1 MDSSAL
7 PQNDAEKPK
16 GFIIKMFENQVLNA
30 LFYIFIF
37 PGFIFLFILSLAV
50 EFVDRKLYA
59 RMQTRQGP
67 PWYQPFADFIKLL
80 SKETIIPKDA
90 DAAIFKILPLV
101 ACTAAVTAFIFMP
114 VFNSTSLLAFPGD
127 IVAVFYILTIPTLTY
142 FLGGW
147 YSRSLYSLIGSTRVL
162 TQLFSYE
169 VPLMM
174 AVLAPG
180 ILASSWTFAEVINFY
195 GAHPWLFVVNII
207 SFAVALV
214 AVQGKLERVP
224 FDTPEAETEIVAGS
238 FTEYSGQL
246 YGYFRLA
253 MNIQTI
259 SAVTLLAAVFLPFG
273 FDLPLWQSLL
283 IYLAKIF
290 GIIFILAVLKTIF
303 ARVRMDQLVKFCW
316 QILTPL
322 ALLQIL
328 VNIILK
334 AAVL

>member
-1 MDSSAL
+1 
-7 PQNDAEKPK
+7 
-16 GFIIKMFENQVLNA
+16 MFENQLLNT

-37 PGFIFLFILSLAV
+37 PGFLFLITISFIA
-50 EFVDRKLYA
+50 EFIDRKLYA
-59 RMQTRQGP
+59 RMQTRKGP
-67 PWYQPFADFIKLL
+67 PWYQPIADFIKLL
-80 SKETIIPKDA
+80 SKETIFPQHA
-90 DAAIFKILPLV
+90 DKLIFKTLPLI
-101 ACTAAVTAFIFMP
+101 ACTAAITAYIFMP
-114 VFNSTSLLAFPGD
+114 VFNSTSLLSFPGD

-180 ILASSWTFAEVINFY
+180 ILASSWTFNEVISFY
-195 GAHPWLFVVNII
+195 SANGWLFLVNII
-207 SFAVALV
+207 GFIVALI

-238 FTEYSGQL
+238 FTEYTGQL

-259 SAVTLLAAVFLPFG
+259 SASTLLAAVFLPFG
-273 FDLPLWQSLL
+273 YDGVLWQSLL
-283 IYLAKIF
+283 IYFAKILA
-290 GIIFILAVLKTIF
+290 ILFILAVFRTIF
-303 ARVRMDQLVKFCW
+303 ARIRMDQMVEFCW
-316 QILTPL
+316 KILTPL
-322 ALLQIL
+322 ALLQIFI
-328 VNIILK
+328 NIIIK
-334 AAVL
+334 ALAVI